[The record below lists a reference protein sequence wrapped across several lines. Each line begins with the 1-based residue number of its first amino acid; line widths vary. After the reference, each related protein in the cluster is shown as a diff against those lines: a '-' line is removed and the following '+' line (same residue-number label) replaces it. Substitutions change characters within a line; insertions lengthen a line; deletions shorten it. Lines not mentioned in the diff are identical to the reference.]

1 MSTEAELNAARTGW
15 QEEATG
21 GAPRIL
27 LVEDSET
34 QALQLRRMLEAEGF
48 AVSRAATAEAAL
60 DGLNGPLPDLV
71 IADYHLPGM
80 NGDELVRRIRL
91 NVRARALPVLMLTD
105 AGGSAPGQ
113 DLERQGLE
121 SGADAYA
128 PKSSG
133 RELILL
139 RLRALLR
146 RSADDD
152 GAMPDSPGTGFR
164 RARLLLVDDSPTHRL
179 WLSTLLAGDGDSVEA
194 VGSAG
199 AEAAAARPAA
209 EMSGES
215 WDGVLVNLAGL
226 GPEGLSLCRRLDA
239 LRSSATGERADFR
252 IVALEGSRASP
263 TAAFE
268 AGADDVLPAEA
279 GAEAIRL
286 RVRAL
291 VRRKLLREEN
301 RRIEGALREKLR
313 EVERARAEAAS
324 AEARAALAGALE
336 RANTEL
342 ESTNKALRDTQ
353 GKLVQAAKMASLGE
367 LVAGIAHEINN
378 PLAFILAHQG
388 TVMRLLGQVAP
399 RVATDPDAT
408 RAVAKAMARADSM
421 SLGLRRIQEL
431 VLNLRKFSRLEEGT
445 AQEVDVPEA
454 IDTVIVL
461 LTHKLS
467 DRIVVERDL
476 SAPRALR
483 CSPAL
488 LNQVVMN
495 IIGNAADAIHGEGRI
510 RVATRAEGADYV
522 IEVSDSGPGV
532 PETIRARIF
541 EPFFTTKPVGSGTGL
556 GLSIAYAVV
565 EAHHGSIAV
574 DDARWEDGGGG
585 ARFTIRVPMEAAA

>member
-1 MSTEAELNAARTGW
+1 MSAESAWPAEGGPEGGR
-15 QEEATG
+15 EE
-21 GAPRIL
+21 APRIL

-48 AVSRAATAEAAL
+48 AVTRAATAEAAL
-60 DGLNGPLPDLV
+60 DGLNGPLPALV

-105 AGGSAPGQ
+105 GGGGHGA

-128 PKSSG
+128 PKSAG
-133 RELILL
+133 RELILA

-146 RSADDD
+146 RSDAE
-152 GAMPDSPGTGFR
+152 GMPDSPGAGFR
-164 RARLLLVDDSPTHRL
+164 RARLLLVDDGPTHRL
-179 WLSTLLAGDGDSVEA
+179 WLSSLLAGDGDSVEA
-194 VGSAG
+194 VDSAG
-199 AEAAAARPAA
+199 AEAAAGR
-209 EMSGES
+209 EG
-215 WDGVLVNLAGL
+215 WDGVLINLAGL
-226 GPEGLSLCRRLDA
+226 GPEGLALCRRLDA
-239 LRSSATGERADFR
+239 MRSADAARAGDADAAFR
-252 IVALEGSRASP
+252 IVALEGARASP
-263 TAAFE
+263 VAAFE

-279 GAEAIRL
+279 VGEAIRL

-301 RRIEGALREKLR
+301 RRIEAALRERLR

-324 AEARAALAGALE
+324 AEARAALADALE

-342 ESTNKALRDTQ
+342 GAANHALRDTQ

-388 TVMRLLGQVAP
+388 TVTRLLDGLAP
-399 RVATDPDAT
+399 RVAEDPEAA
-408 RAVAKAMARADSM
+408 RAVGKAVQRAESMAV
-421 SLGLRRIQEL
+421 GLRRIQEL
-431 VLNLRKFSRLEEGT
+431 VSNLRRFSRMEEGG

-454 IDTVIVL
+454 ISTVLAL

-467 DRIVVERDL
+467 DRIVVEQDFQ
-476 SAPRALR
+476 APRILR

-495 IIGNAADAIHGEGRI
+495 IVGNAADAIQGPGGI
-510 RVATRAEGADYV
+510 RVATRLDGGDYV

-532 PETIRARIF
+532 PEAIRARIF
-541 EPFFTTKPVGSGTGL
+541 EPFFTTKPVGAGTGL
-556 GLSIAYAVV
+556 GLSIAYTVV
-565 EAHHGSIAV
+565 GAHHGSITV
-574 DDARWEDGGGG
+574 DDAPGGG
-585 ARFTIRVPMEAAA
+585 ARFTVRVPAEGAA